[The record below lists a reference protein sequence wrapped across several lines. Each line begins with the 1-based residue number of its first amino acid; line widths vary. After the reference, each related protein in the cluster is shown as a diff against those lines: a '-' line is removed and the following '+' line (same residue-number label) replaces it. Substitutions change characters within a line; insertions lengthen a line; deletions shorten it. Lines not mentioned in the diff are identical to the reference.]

1 MYSEILSS
9 VEVGSKDSKAS
20 KDKNTQRAADMR
32 GLSVYLETFISFI
45 LFSNILV
52 PSLCFVMA
60 CVCNWLICSCRG
72 SNFKTPLL
80 AGRCMFCAISQFNE
94 TVIGT
99 QGIALTSD
107 FTGFVTV
114 FLLEISAVDLIN
126 AYVSQVVLYYEA
138 VKDIA
143 TRRCI
148 MIAARAKLI
157 NDVCYLFS
165 FS

>member
-1 MYSEILSS
+1 M
-9 VEVGSKDSKAS
+9 
-20 KDKNTQRAADMR
+20 
-32 GLSVYLETFISFI
+32 
-45 LFSNILV
+45 
-52 PSLCFVMA
+52 
-60 CVCNWLICSCRG
+60 
-72 SNFKTPLL
+72 
-80 AGRCMFCAISQFNE
+80 
-94 TVIGT
+94 
-99 QGIALTSD
+99 TSD

-157 NDVCYLFS
+157 NDVCCDK
-165 FS
+165 